1 MGCEELRLVG
11 RLAALAA
18 CVPQG
23 ARLADIGTDH
33 AYLPIELI
41 QNNVIISAIAGDVHK
56 GPYKAAREHVE
67 NLGLQEKISVRLG
80 NGLAVLS
87 PAEVDTV
94 VIAGMGGQTIVE
106 ILNQQPEIVKSLE
119 RLILQPMVGAAGV
132 RRWLVQNKWFLA
144 AECLVEEDDRLY
156 EIIVAEQGSSPAYE
170 SIMYDI
176 GPKLWDEKPSL
187 LTLHVDQ
194 LISQTQRVLNEM
206 EHSSNAKISLKHH
219 QYKERLKQLEDKR
232 QCL

>member
-1 MGCEELRLVG
+1 MRLVG

-41 QNNVIISAIAGDVHK
+41 QNNVIISAVAGDVHN
-56 GPYKAAREHVE
+56 GPYKAAKEHVE
-67 NLGLQEKISVRLG
+67 NLGLQKKISVRLG

-94 VIAGMGGQTIVE
+94 VIAGMGGQTIIE
-106 ILNQQPEIVKSLE
+106 ILDQQPGIVQSLK
-119 RLILQPMVGAAGV
+119 RLVLQPMVGAAAV
-132 RRWLVQNKWFLA
+132 RRWLVQNKWYLA
-144 AECLVEEDDRLY
+144 AEYLVEDDRLY
-156 EIIVAEQGSSPAYE
+156 EIIIAEQGSSPAYE
-170 SIMYDI
+170 PIMYDI

-187 LTLHVDQ
+187 LALHVDQ

-206 EHSSNAKISLKHH
+206 EHSSTAKMSIKYH
-219 QYKERLKQLEDKR
+219 QYEERLKQLEDKR
-232 QCL
+232 KCL